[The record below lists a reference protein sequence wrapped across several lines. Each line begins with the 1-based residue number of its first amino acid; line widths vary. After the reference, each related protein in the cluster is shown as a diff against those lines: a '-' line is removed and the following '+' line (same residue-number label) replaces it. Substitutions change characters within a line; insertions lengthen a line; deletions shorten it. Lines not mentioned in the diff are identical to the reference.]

1 MKINIYFPFT
11 DKPFGGGNQFLKALR
26 NYFKKTTV
34 YEERPENADII
45 LFNSHHNVSELI
57 KLKRKYPQKIFIHR
71 IDGPVFLIRNDNRF
85 LDKLVYSFNDKIADA
100 SIFQSEWSKKKN
112 YELGIKKKQFETIIL
127 NAPDPEIFKIKGKL
141 KFKSDGKTKII
152 ATSWASNINKGFE
165 TYAFLD
171 ENLDFSEYEMTFC
184 GNSPIKFQNI
194 KHIKPLPSK
203 ELAKILKEHDIFI
216 TASKNDP
223 CSNALIE
230 AMHCGLPAIGLNDGG
245 HPQIIGKGGL
255 TFNDNNEIIE
265 KIKTVTESY
274 SDFQNNIKLPDMNE
288 TGQKY
293 FDFMQDVYKEI
304 KTDKVLNIF
313 DSMLL
318 QKNILT
324 NKIVKHLQKL

>member
-1 MKINIYFPFT
+1 MKINIYFSFT

-26 NYFKKTTV
+26 NYFKKIIV

-71 IDGPVFLIRNDNRF
+71 IDGPVFLIRNDNRV
-85 LDKLVYSFNDKIADA
+85 LDKLIYSFNDKIADA

-127 NAPDPEIFKIKGKL
+127 NAPDSEIFNKKGKL

-171 ENLDFSEYEMTFC
+171 KNLDFSKYEMTFC

-194 KHIKPLPSK
+194 KQIKPLPSK

-265 KIKTVTESY
+265 KIKIITDNYV
-274 SDFQNNIKLPDMNE
+274 DFRNNIKLPNMNE

-293 FDFMQDVYKEI
+293 FEFMRKVYEKN
-304 KTDKVLNIF
+304 KTGKKLNVL

-318 QKNILT
+318 QKSILT
-324 NKIVKHLQKL
+324 NKIVKHLKK